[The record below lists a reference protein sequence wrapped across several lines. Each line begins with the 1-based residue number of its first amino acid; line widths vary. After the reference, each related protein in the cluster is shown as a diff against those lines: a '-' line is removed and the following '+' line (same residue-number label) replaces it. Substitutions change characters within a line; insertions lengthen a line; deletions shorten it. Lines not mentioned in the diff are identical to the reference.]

1 MKVKT
6 IVTPIGVLALG
17 FIAMMV
23 LFNLKSEPPKR
34 TPQVRPR
41 MVEAEIVRLQENR
54 AQITALGRLA
64 SAQPL
69 VLFSEV
75 NGTMEDGDVP
85 FKPATLFK
93 KGDLL
98 VRIDDR
104 QARLDLNSM
113 KSDFLNALAAVLPEI
128 KLDFPDEY
136 KKYQKYFDDCGFD
149 CRLEPL
155 PETDNQKIKLFLTR
169 FNVYKLFY
177 SVKNLEIRLEK
188 HFFYAPFDGTIVSA
202 DLRVG
207 STVRVGS
214 TMGQIINLENLEVEV
229 PIPAVD
235 LPWIDQSKAV
245 FFSSSEL
252 PGEWRGI
259 IKRIGK
265 AIDERTQT
273 IPVYLSIE
281 DDRRSQLISGIFL
294 RATIPGKI
302 IPNSLQIPNRAIYNE
317 RFVYRIRDGKLDFR
331 EVEVARRES
340 ATVIITNGLE
350 NGDTLV
356 TEVLQGVA
364 AGMPAMVRLVE
375 SAGGNL

>member
-6 IVTPIGVLALG
+6 VVIPIGVLALG
-17 FIAMMV
+17 FIAMMI

-34 TPQVRPR
+34 TPQIRPR
-41 MVEAEIVRLQENR
+41 MVQAEIVRLQENR
-54 AQITALGRLA
+54 APITALGRLA

-75 NGTMEDGDVP
+75 NGTMQEGDVP

-98 VRIDDR
+98 VKIDDR
-104 QARLDLNSM
+104 QARLELNSM

-136 KKYQKYFDDCGFD
+136 EKYQKYFDDCGFD

-188 HFFYAPFDGTIVSA
+188 HFFYAPFGGTIVSA
-202 DLRVG
+202 ELRVG
-207 STVRVGS
+207 STVRAGNSV
-214 TMGQIINLENLEVEV
+214 GQIINLENLEVEV

-235 LPWIDQSKAV
+235 LPWIDQNEAV
-245 FFSSSEL
+245 LFTSSEL
-252 PGEWRGI
+252 PGEWRGK

-281 DDRRSQLISGIFL
+281 DDRSNQLITGIFL
-294 RATIPGKI
+294 KAALPGKV
-302 IPNSLQIPNRAIYNE
+302 IPNSLQVPNRAIYNE

-364 AGMPAMVRLVE
+364 AGMPAMARIAE
-375 SAGGNL
+375 TAGGS

>member
-1 MKVKT
+1 MRTLV
-6 IVTPIGVLALG
+6 IPIGVLALG

-34 TPQVRPR
+34 IPQVQPR

-75 NGTMEDGDVP
+75 NGTLEEGDVP

-93 KGDLL
+93 KGALL
-98 VRIDDR
+98 AKIDDR
-104 QARLDLNSM
+104 QARLELNST

-136 KKYQKYFDDCGFD
+136 DKYQKYFDDCGFD
-149 CRLEPL
+149 CRLDPL

-177 SVKNLEIRLEK
+177 LVKNLEIRLEK
-188 HFFYAPFDGTIVSA
+188 HFFYAPFDGSVISA

-207 STVRVGS
+207 STVRAGS
-214 TMGQIINLENLEVEV
+214 TIGQIINLENLEMEV
-229 PIPAVD
+229 PIPTAD
-235 LPWIDQSKAV
+235 LPWIDQNKTV
-245 FFSSSEL
+245 LFTSSEL
-252 PGEWRGI
+252 PGEWRGK

-281 DDRRSQLISGIFL
+281 DDQRNQLITGIFL
-294 RATIPGKI
+294 KATIPGKI
-302 IPNSLQIPNRAIYNE
+302 IPNSFQVPNRAIYNE
-317 RFVYRIRDGKLDFR
+317 RFVYRIRDGKLDFS
-331 EVEVARRES
+331 EVEVIRRES
-340 ATVIITNGLE
+340 ASVIITNGLE
-350 NGDTLV
+350 NGDTLI

-364 AGMPAMVRLVE
+364 AGMPAMARIVE
-375 SAGGNL
+375 TAGGNL

>member
-6 IVTPIGVLALG
+6 VVIPIGVLALG
-17 FIAMMV
+17 FIAMMI

-34 TPQVRPR
+34 TPQIRPR
-41 MVEAEIVRLQENR
+41 MVQAEIVRLQDNR
-54 AQITALGRLA
+54 APITALGRLA

-75 NGTMEDGDVP
+75 NGTMQEGDVP

-98 VRIDDR
+98 VKIDDR
-104 QARLDLNSM
+104 QARLELNSM

-136 KKYQKYFDDCGFD
+136 EKYQKYFDDCGFD

-188 HFFYAPFDGTIVSA
+188 HFFYAPFGGTIVSA
-202 DLRVG
+202 ELRVG
-207 STVRVGS
+207 STVRAGNS
-214 TMGQIINLENLEVEV
+214 IGQIINLENLEVEV

-235 LPWIDQSKAV
+235 LPWIDQNEAV
-245 FFSSSEL
+245 LFTSSEL
-252 PGEWRGI
+252 PGEWRGK

-281 DDRRSQLISGIFL
+281 DDRRNQLITGIFL
-294 RATIPGKI
+294 KAALPGKV
-302 IPNSLQIPNRAIYNE
+302 IPNSLQVPNRAIYNE

-364 AGMPAMVRLVE
+364 AGMPAMARLVE
-375 SAGGNL
+375 SAGGNM

>member
-6 IVTPIGVLALG
+6 IVIPIGVLALG

-34 TPQVRPR
+34 TPQIRPR

-75 NGTMEDGDVP
+75 NGTMEEGDVP

-98 VRIDDR
+98 VKIDDR
-104 QARLDLNSM
+104 QALLDLNSM

>member
-6 IVTPIGVLALG
+6 VVIPIGVLALG
-17 FIAMMV
+17 FIAMMI

-34 TPQVRPR
+34 TPQIRPR
-41 MVEAEIVRLQENR
+41 MVQAEIVRLQENR
-54 AQITALGRLA
+54 APITALGRLA

-75 NGTMEDGDVP
+75 NGTMQEGDVP

-98 VRIDDR
+98 VKIDDR
-104 QARLDLNSM
+104 QARLELNSM

-136 KKYQKYFDDCGFD
+136 EKYQKYFDDCGFD

-188 HFFYAPFDGTIVSA
+188 HFFYAPFGGTIVSA
-202 DLRVG
+202 ELRVG
-207 STVRVGS
+207 STVRAGNS
-214 TMGQIINLENLEVEV
+214 IGQIINLENLEVEV

-235 LPWIDQSKAV
+235 LPWIDQNEAV
-245 FFSSSEL
+245 LFTSSEL
-252 PGEWRGI
+252 PGEWRGK

-281 DDRRSQLISGIFL
+281 DDRRNQLITGIFL
-294 RATIPGKI
+294 KAALPGKV
-302 IPNSLQIPNRAIYNE
+302 IPNSLQVPNRAIYNE

-364 AGMPAMVRLVE
+364 AGMPAMARIAE
-375 SAGGNL
+375 TAGGS